1 MTERKIPPPD
11 DKGSQEASPKDETTP
26 NDETTKDSGT
36 PAKEVP
42 TDPNT
47 QSTTESQDG
56 QPQPNDDLLEKIKW
70 AKEWIK
76 NNPKAA
82 AALGLTAGG
91 LTVVAAPALLT
102 GPVLSFMGFGSGGIA
117 GGSFAAAIQG
127 MIGNVVAGSWFATAT
142 SAAMGGYGVPVVA
155 AVGQGVGA
163 AAAVAGGAYATKELS
178 KEQADKEGEGE
189 GKDEGGED
197 PKEPVN
203 DGDGD
208 DGAGA
213 EEEKASR
220 WRRSGMGR
228 RDFDDES
235 TLLDDSDSETSDKDW
250 LKGSL

>member
-11 DKGSQEASPKDETTP
+11 DKGSQEASPKDETT
-26 NDETTKDSGT
+26 NDSGT
-36 PAKEVP
+36 PAKEDP
-42 TDPNT
+42 ADPNT
-47 QSTTESQDG
+47 PSTNESQDG

-102 GPVLSFMGFGSGGIA
+102 GPVLSFMGFGSSGIV

-163 AAAVAGGAYATKELS
+163 AAAVAGGAYATKELR

-189 GKDEGGED
+189 GKDEGGENPKD
-197 PKEPVN
+197 PGN
-203 DGDGD
+203 DGNGNGD
-208 DGAGA
+208 DGTGT

-220 WRRSGMGR
+220 WRQSGLGR

-250 LKGSL
+250 L

>member
-1 MTERKIPPPD
+1 MTERKLPPRKTPD
-11 DKGSQEASPKDETTP
+11 DKGSQDASPK
-26 NDETTKDSGT
+26 DETTKDSGT
-36 PAKEVP
+36 PAKQDP
-42 TDPNT
+42 ADPNT
-47 QSTTESQDG
+47 PSTNESQDG

-102 GPVLSFMGFGSGGIA
+102 GPVLSFMGFGSSGIV

-127 MIGNVVAGSWFATAT
+127 MIGNIVAGSWFATAT

-163 AAAVAGGAYATKELS
+163 AAAVAGGAYAAKELK

-189 GKDEGGED
+189 GKDEGDED
-197 PKEPVN
+197 PKDPGN
-203 DGDGD
+203 DGKGD
-208 DGAGA
+208 DETGT

-220 WRRSGMGR
+220 WRQSGLGR

-250 LKGSL
+250 L